1 MHTEA
6 IDLEEIV
13 HGLKVL
19 PRNQRGYPKHT
30 HVYSSWQNTR
40 SGMKEKQ
47 LKIKSAVQVTNIPP
61 ELPISECD
69 QCRNTN

>member
-47 LKIKSAVQVTNIPP
+47 KQKNPFNGRASWNIARRTGH
-61 ELPISECD
+61 L
-69 QCRNTN
+69 